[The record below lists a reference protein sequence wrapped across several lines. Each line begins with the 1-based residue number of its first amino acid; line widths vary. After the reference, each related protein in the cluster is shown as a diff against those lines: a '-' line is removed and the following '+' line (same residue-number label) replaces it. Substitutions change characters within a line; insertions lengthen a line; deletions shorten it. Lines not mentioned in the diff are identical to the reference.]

1 MGFVAPLFLVGLLG
15 VALPIWLHRL
25 QTQSSQRQPFSSAM
39 LLERAEQRVHLR
51 RKLKYRWLLA
61 LRIGLLACLA
71 MAFAKPFVAN
81 PAAIVAAT
89 ESGTHLIAIDV
100 SASMGR
106 DGAFADGRSMAQ
118 AAIVEVPRDALKQ
131 VLAAGGD
138 ITIVTEASVV
148 NDVHLQAVAALE
160 PGGQRL
166 DFSQLMAVADRL
178 AENLPGPVTLH
189 LVSDFQQSAM
199 PSRFADLGT
208 RHLSALVP
216 HQVQTNAVTNRGIE
230 FIRSR
235 LPMDS
240 RASDDRFIEVGVAAA
255 AGETVELQLNDNAIA
270 RQTIS
275 AGVLSTLKFEGVAAV
290 DGDNRV
296 EARLLGSD
304 GYAADDARFHVFEQ
318 MPPQAIPVLTADRE
332 GLGLT
337 YLANAL
343 ASGGNFAAEPMI
355 LSTFDPRVLS
365 RYRLL
370 LVEDLGV
377 VDATLEAALTDWI
390 DSGGHVLGFAGL
402 RTASLERLPVSGQR
416 ILPAARRARQQAFVS
431 PARVDSNHPL
441 LARTEG
447 WHSARFGQVLPLE
460 PGSEDEILVS
470 LDSGAPLLI
479 ETPLGRGKMLTV
491 TAALHDRSNDFP
503 IRAVFVGFIVEAARY
518 LTGASSLSRSFAA
531 GEWFTFAASDGGAGQ
546 VVDPD
551 GNALLSLEGTA
562 RGREVRLNQPGIYT
576 VYTTNKEYSIAVN
589 TDPRESEFAAVLPQ
603 VLADWVKLTAAD
615 PVSSAGNTKGIDAE
629 GNGQAQNVMELWPWA
644 LMLLLGLVIGESLL
658 GNAYFA
664 PAATRE

>member
-106 DGAFADGRSMAQ
+106 AGVFADAQ
-118 AAIVEVPRDALKQ
+118 SAARAAIAAAPGDALKQ
-131 VLAAGGD
+131 ILAAGGD
-138 ITIVTEASVV
+138 IVSVTDLLAE
-148 NDVHLQAVAALE
+148 NDVHRNGVAALE
-160 PGGQRL
+160 PGSQRL
-166 DFSQLMAVADRL
+166 DFGELMAFADRH
-178 AENLPGPVTLH
+178 AEKLPAPVTLH

-208 RHLSALVP
+208 RHIALFVP
-216 HQVQTNAVTNRGIE
+216 HRIEPNVATNRGIE
-230 FIRSR
+230 FIRSS
-235 LPMDS
+235 LPRDS
-240 RASDDRFIEVGVAAA
+240 GNGDDRVIEVGFVAA
-255 AGETVELQLNDNAIA
+255 AGERVELWLNDNVVA
-270 RQTIS
+270 REETS
-275 AGVLSTLKFEGVAAV
+275 EGARGTLKFERIAAV

-296 EARLLGSD
+296 EARLVESD
-304 GYAADDARFHVFEQ
+304 GYSADDARFHVFEQ
-318 MPPQAIPVLTADRE
+318 LPPQSIPLLTADRE
-332 GLGLT
+332 GLGFT

-343 ASGGNFAAEPMI
+343 ASGANFVAEPMI
-355 LSTFDPRVLS
+355 LGEFDPRVLS

-370 LVEDLGV
+370 LVEDLGIIDV
-377 VDATLEAALTDWI
+377 NREAALTEWI
-390 DSGGHVLGFAGL
+390 EGGGHVLGFAGP
-402 RTASLERLPVSGQR
+402 RTASLGRLPLSGHG
-416 ILPAARRARQQAFVS
+416 ILPAAPQAVRQRFAS
-431 PARVDSNHPL
+431 PARVDADHPL

-460 PGSEDEILVS
+460 LGDDDEILVS
-470 LDSGAPLLI
+470 LDNGAPLVI
-479 ETPLGRGKMLTV
+479 ETSVGRGKILTV
-491 TAALHDRSNDFP
+491 AATLHDRSNDFP

-518 LTGASSLSRSFAA
+518 LTGATSSSRSFVA
-531 GEWFTFAASDGGAGQ
+531 GDWLALAASTGGAGQ

-551 GNALLSLEGTA
+551 GNPLLSLEGTT
-562 RGREVRLNQPGIYT
+562 RTREVKLNQPGIYT
-576 VYTTNKEYSIAVN
+576 VYTPNKEYSIAVN
-589 TDPRESEFAAVLPQ
+589 TDSRESQFAPVDAQL
-603 VLADWVKLTAAD
+603 LDDWVKLTAD
-615 PVSSAGNTKGIDAE
+615 PIGRE
-629 GNGQAQNVMELWPWA
+629 GNALSAEPGPNEIAGNVMELWPWV
-644 LMLLLGLVIGESLL
+644 LLLLVGLVIGESLL

-664 PAATRE
+664 PAAVRE